1 MGSPPAQPGGGAC
14 QVLWV
19 RVCALKGGET
29 IHSQQLLLT
38 VECEGRRGEIALPA
52 DVPVADLVP
61 RLLVAAGV
69 QSRPG
74 ERSLWVLAR
83 PDGEILPGNLTL
95 AQCLID
101 GLRESAGFD
110 QVAREVVDPDALAE
124 RGQLM

>member
-101 GLRESAGFD
+101 DGSFLRLQDA
-110 QVAREVVDPDALAE
+110 ARSSREPTRAYVRTPV
-124 RGQLM
+124 G

>member
-1 MGSPPAQPGGGAC
+1 MRAQ
-14 QVLWV
+14 
-19 RVCALKGGET
+19 KGGDTT

-83 PDGEILPGNLTL
+83 PEGEILPGNLTL

-101 GLRESAGFD
+101 DGSFLRLQDMAT
-110 QVAREVVDPDALAE
+110 AEVKAASTEERPAE
-124 RGQLM
+124 PPP